1 MKKPIMILTLVL
13 SAILLVVAS
22 VLGTMA
28 FLASSTAVSNTFTY
42 GEVGIEMFESKI
54 DADGK
59 DADGPDKRTS
69 EGNSYKLIPNKTYDK
84 DPAITVKAGSVKS
97 YLFVK
102 VKNGIETIEAKN
114 GNTMADQMVANGWQ
128 AVKKNDSGEVL
139 YLYVGKDAQGKTKA
153 VKEIQTGAVAAQPVG
168 NNNTAAEVYEIF
180 SKFTIATDALVADY
194 AGAKVT
200 LTAFAIQTEGF
211 TEAEGNLEGYQRAWN
226 AIVGRFP
233 FESGTVY
240 KAAGDSSSTENPST

>member
-1 MKKPIMILTLVL
+1 MMKKPIMILTLVL

-42 GEVGIEMFESKI
+42 GEVGIEMFESRT
-54 DADGK
+54 DENGTDL
-59 DADGPDKRTS
+59 DEDDRTS
-69 EGNSYKLIPNKTYDK
+69 EGNSYKLIPNKTYVK
-84 DPAITVKAGSVKS
+84 DPAITVKAGSVPS

-168 NNNTAAEVYEIF
+168 NNSTAEVYEIF
-180 SKFTIATDALVADY
+180 SKFTIAESALVADY

-211 TEAEGNLEGYQRAWN
+211 TDKEGNLEGYQRAWN

-233 FESGTVY
+233 FESGTEY
-240 KAAGDSSSTENPST
+240 KAPTNP

>member
-42 GEVGIEMFESKI
+42 GNVGIEMFESEI
-54 DADGK
+54 TEDGE

-69 EGNSYKLIPNKTYDK
+69 DGNSYKLIPNKTYVK
-84 DPAITVKAGSVKS
+84 DPAITVKAGSVES

-102 VKNGIETIEAKN
+102 VKNGIKTIEADN
-114 GNTMADQMVANGWQ
+114 DNTMAEQMVRYGWQ
-128 AVKKNDSGEVL
+128 AVKANDAGEVL
-139 YLYVGKDAQGKTKA
+139 YLYVGRGNADAT
-153 VKEIQTGAVAAQPVG
+153 VKTGAVTAQPVG
-168 NNNTAAEVYEIF
+168 SDSQELYEIF
-180 SKFTIATDALVADY
+180 DEFTISEDAKVEDF

-200 LTAFAIQTEGF
+200 LTAFAIQTESFEDPKDG
-211 TEAEGNLEGYQRAWN
+211 LLGYQRAWN
-226 AIVGRFP
+226 AIVDRFP
-233 FESGTVY
+233 FESGTHYAV
-240 KAAGDSSSTENPST
+240 AP

>member
-1 MKKPIMILTLVL
+1 MKKPIMILTIAL
-13 SAILLVVAS
+13 SAVLLVVAS

-42 GEVGIEMFESKI
+42 GEVGIEMLESLT
-54 DADGK
+54 DEDGVDK
-59 DADGPDKRTS
+59 DGVGIRTS
-69 EGNSYKLIPNKTYDK
+69 DGNSYKLVPNKTYVK
-84 DPAITVKAGSVKS
+84 DPAITVKAGSVPS

-102 VKNGIETIEAKN
+102 VKNGIETIEAKDDPLHK
-114 GNTMADQMVANGWQ
+114 TMAEQMVANGWQ
-128 AVKKNDSGEVL
+128 AVKSNASGEIL
-139 YLYVGKDAQGKTKA
+139 YLYVGMDENGESNAKA
-153 VKEIQTGAVAAQPVG
+153 GELASGVTAKPVG
-168 NNNTAAEVYEIF
+168 KKDAAEVYELF
-180 SKFTIATDALVADY
+180 NEFTIAESALVADY

-211 TEAEGNLEGYQRAWN
+211 TATEDGLEGYQRAWN

-240 KAAGDSSSTENPST
+240 TAATNP